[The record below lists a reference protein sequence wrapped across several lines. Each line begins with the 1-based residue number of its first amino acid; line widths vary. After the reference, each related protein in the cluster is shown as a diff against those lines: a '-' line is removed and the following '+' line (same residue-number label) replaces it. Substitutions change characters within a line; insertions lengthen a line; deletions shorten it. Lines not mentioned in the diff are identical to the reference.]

1 MKTLLL
7 HADENEDEGTGAEPE
22 PLPNSDDLI
31 RDLELDTMFTAMA
44 DGDEFLFDVASRLVL
59 SSLHDP
65 ATIRY
70 RQQVLVDCLAHPEV
84 IGEIYGIS
92 VEAVDRRRMGVFG
105 LFRDNPDSNLSWAIG
120 LLETLVP
127 LLRRLRGVAD
137 RNSGQFRSDAFQRFF
152 AMILDELNDDYL
164 DEVEQHIHNLQPRRG
179 VQLAAAVGAT
189 GKSIDYRVL
198 RPRSRSWREL
208 MPSGLSHS
216 AFSFQI
222 APRDDA
228 GFRALSDM
236 RERGINQVANAL
248 SQSAEHIR
256 GFFELLHTELAFY
269 IGCLHLHDRL
279 EAKFEPTCMPE
290 VTEATQPMFA
300 TTGLYDVC
308 LTLRL
313 EERAVGNDV
322 DADTK
327 SLVVITG
334 ANQGGKSTF
343 LRSVGQAQ
351 LMMQCGMFV
360 PATSFR
366 SNVAGGVFTHHKR
379 EEDPTMEMG
388 KLEEELSRMS
398 EIADAIGP
406 TCLLLCNESFAST
419 NEREGSE
426 IGRQIVR
433 AMTEAGIKV
442 FYVTHL
448 YDLAHGFEIRHA
460 DDVLLLRAER
470 QEDGH
475 RTFKLREGAPL
486 ATSFGEDL
494 YRRIFVTTD
503 DLNMTRTG
511 GTDP

>member
-7 HADENEDEGTGAEPE
+7 HAGGDEDTRREPD
-22 PLPNSDDLI
+22 PLPNGEDLI
-31 RDLELDTMFTAMA
+31 RDLELDTMFAAMA
-44 DGDEFLFDVASRLVL
+44 DSNEFLFDVAKRVVL
-59 SSLHDP
+59 SSLQSP
-65 ATIRY
+65 TTIRY
-70 RQQVLVDCLAHPEV
+70 RQQVLADCLAHPEV
-84 IGEIYGIS
+84 VRELYGIS
-92 VEAVDRRRMGVFG
+92 VEAVDRRRMGVFS

-120 LLETLVP
+120 LLEVLVP

-137 RNSGQFRSDAFQRFF
+137 RNSGQFRSEAFQRFF
-152 AMILDELNDDYL
+152 AMILDELNDEYL
-164 DEVEQHIHNLQPRRG
+164 DEVERHIHNLQPRRG
-179 VQLAAAVGAT
+179 VQLGAVVGRV

-208 MPSGLSHS
+208 MPAGLSHS

-256 GFFELLHTELAFY
+256 GFFGLLHTELAFY
-269 IGCLHLHDRL
+269 MGCLNLHERL
-279 EAKFEPTCMPE
+279 EAKLEPTCMP
-290 VTEATQPMFA
+290 VVNEATEPTFS

-308 LTLRL
+308 LSLRL
-313 EERAVGNDV
+313 GERAIGNDV
-322 DADTK
+322 DAGTK

-366 SNVAGGVFTHHKR
+366 ANIAGGVFTHHKR

-433 AMTEAGIKV
+433 AMTEAGIKI

-448 YDLAHGFEIRHA
+448 YDLAHGFEVRHA

-470 QEDGH
+470 QEDGR

-494 YRRIFVTTD
+494 YRRIFETTD
-503 DLNMTRTG
+503 DIDMAHLG
-511 GTDP
+511 GTNP